1 MEKSYWIGRK
11 HAAMGMARGAV
22 SAEVRLIHYD
32 LAGRYSI
39 KAAQCLARGRPT
51 AEGARAM
58 LYLPEP
64 SSVRPGLMA
73 PGEEGRLETR
83 GEPRLSRGDGR

>member
-1 MEKSYWIGRK
+1 MEKRYWIGRK

-39 KAAQCLARGRPT
+39 KAAQCLAAGRPA
-51 AEGARAM
+51 AEGESAM
-58 LYLPEP
+58 LHLPKP
-64 SSVRPGLMA
+64 GSIRSGLMA
-73 PGEEGRLETR
+73 PGAEAGPEARD
-83 GEPRLSRGDGR
+83 EPRSGRGDAR